1 MKNIYHNHLFDSTHK
16 KYINNIAKLKIA
28 NIMYTNDKK
37 EIKIVRIIFR
47 NFARFLFHSSL
58 GIV

>member
-28 NIMYTNDKK
+28 NIMYTNNKK
-37 EIKIVRIIFR
+37 EIKSFITIP
-47 NFARFLFHSSL
+47 
-58 GIV
+58 

>member
-37 EIKIVRIIFR
+37 RDKKFYTIP
-47 NFARFLFHSSL
+47 
-58 GIV
+58 